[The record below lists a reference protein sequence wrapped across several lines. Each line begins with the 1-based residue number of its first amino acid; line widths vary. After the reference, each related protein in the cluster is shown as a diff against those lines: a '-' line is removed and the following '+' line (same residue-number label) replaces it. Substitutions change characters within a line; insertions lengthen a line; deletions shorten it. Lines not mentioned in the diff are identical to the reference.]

1 MKRPTVIRVV
11 VAVVLVPLVAFG
23 AYALRGLSDF
33 ELNRSARA
41 GSTISS
47 NPTGRRGRSACS

>member
-1 MKRPTVIRVV
+1 MKRPTVTRVV
-11 VAVVLVPLVAFG
+11 VDVVLVPLVAFG

-33 ELNRSARA
+33 ELNQSARA

-47 NPTGRRGRSACS
+47 NPTGRRGRSSCS